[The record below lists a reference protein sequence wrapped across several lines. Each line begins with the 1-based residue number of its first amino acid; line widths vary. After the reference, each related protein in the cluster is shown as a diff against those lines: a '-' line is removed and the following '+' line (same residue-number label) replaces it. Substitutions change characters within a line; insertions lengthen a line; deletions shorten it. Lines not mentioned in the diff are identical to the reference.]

1 MGPRDG
7 FRLRG
12 IVHVHEDLVGV
23 VVAEEGVGVV
33 TAEEVHRAA
42 GVDHVLGLSPL
53 EECPCIVVK
62 LSQPA
67 LRDCLSAYI
76 DGGGGTAFLG
86 EQINLVAFPAARE
99 IHPQLAVALVGL
111 AGGESHLVTVENLR
125 DSTDCGQK
133 GVGDLQL
140 VRILPP
146 GVGDTIMIVVGEEYQ
161 HLGHIVI
168 GCVVREG

>member
-12 IVHVHEDLVGV
+12 IVHIDEDLVGV

-33 TAEEVHRAA
+33 TAEEVHGAA
-42 GVDHVLGLSPL
+42 GVDHVLGFPPL
-53 EECPCIVVK
+53 EEG
-62 LSQPA
+62 LDA
-67 LRDCLSAYI
+67 DC

-86 EQINLVAFPAARE
+86 EQINLVACPAARE

-111 AGGESHLVTVENLR
+111 AGGESHLVTVEDLR
-125 DSTDCGQK
+125 DATDCGQK

-146 GVGDTIMIVVGEEYQ
+146 GVSDTLMIMV
-161 HLGHIVI
+161 
-168 GCVVREG
+168 